1 MANDNKFM
9 VDDLT
14 LMTGQM
20 VMIPDPPLMMTQP
33 TLHSIGLLGQ
43 ANFYTAV
50 ILLAYPS
57 RVVKLSKEMKDFQ
70 FNDFDIIM
78 QVMRAEDDASKINS
92 SLALMLLSM
101 MFPQYEIKAV
111 GNMIL
116 LNQKEN
122 GSQVIINSNNYENIR
137 QAIIQ
142 IFKLEELV
150 GSETIDNKDDSP
162 MVKRIKEKFRKRH
175 EILAKKNKGSGKMD
189 ILSRYMSI
197 VSIGLNIPMTDIK
210 QYTVYE
216 LFDNYKRAQLKDEFD
231 LYVKR
236 ATSFGGVKKEEKV
249 VNWQKS
255 LDEIDDNKR

>member
-1 MANDNKFM
+1 MAQENKFT
-9 VDDLT
+9 VDELT
-14 LMTGQM
+14 LQTGQAI
-20 VMIPDPPLMMTQP
+20 MIPDPPVLLTQP
-33 TLHSIGLLGQ
+33 TLYTLGLLGQ
-43 ANFYTAV
+43 MNFYTAA
-50 ILLAYPS
+50 ILLTYPK
-57 RVVKLSKEMKDFQ
+57 RVVKMNAEMS
-70 FNDFDIIM
+70 NLPLTDFDILM
-78 QVMRAEDDASKINS
+78 QVMRVEDAACQFNARI
-92 SLALMLLSM
+92 ALMLLSM
-101 MFPQYEIKAV
+101 IFPHYEIKAV

-142 IFKLEELV
+142 FFKLEELV

-162 MVKRIKEKFRKRH
+162 MVKRIKEKLRKRH
-175 EILAKKNKGSGKMD
+175 EILAKKNKGNGKMD

-197 VSIGLNIPMTDIK
+197 VSIGLNIPITEIK

-236 ATSFGGVKKEEKV
+236 ATSFGGVKKDEKV
-249 VNWQKS
+249 VNWQKNLNDNS
-255 LDEIDDNKR
+255 DD